1 MSNKRPCQP
10 SLFSFLKRK
19 RADLETDQIE
29 HEDEQVCK
37 STEEVNR
44 PTTSTSTST
53 SSSVTYDEPTPAE
66 KIKIHGNFQEKWRVD
81 YPWLRT
87 DTDMV
92 MFCATCQDTRQKNGF
107 TSALSEHS
115 KSRSHASAVTSLA
128 KQPSMKGHS
137 DAARAKKN
145 EYLKAQLRTVLCMA
159 TQHIASNNFEALM
172 ELQKENGCSSLRESS
187 KGSECKIYKHHE
199 SVAEMEDS
207 LASVNQW
214 WEKKWR
220 KKLMTAHFLV
230 SLSMKHWTA
239 LWTKNWSCMRVLKEV
254 GGWRLCSRETT
265 QLTTGLLRVSLLS
278 WLKWW
283 LSGALSRHRW

>member
-10 SLFSFLKRK
+10 SLFSFLKGK
-19 RADLETDQIE
+19 GADTENDQTE
-29 HEDEQVCK
+29 HEDEQQACK
-37 STEEVNR
+37 STEEVDR
-44 PTTSTSTST
+44 PTTSTSTSG
-53 SSSVTYDEPTPAE
+53 SVTYDEPTPAE

-107 TSALSEHS
+107 TRGSKNYQASALSEHS

-145 EYLKAQLRTVLCMA
+145 ECLKAQLRTVLCMA
-159 TQHIASNNFEALM
+159 TQNIASSNFEALI
-172 ELQKENGCSSLRESS
+172 ELQKENGCSSLKESS

-207 LASVNQW
+207 LASVVKEKNQ
-214 WEKKWR
+214 ER
-220 KKLMTAHFLV
+220 
-230 SLSMKHWTA
+230 
-239 LWTKNWSCMRVLKEV
+239 N
-254 GGWRLCSRETT
+254 
-265 QLTTGLLRVSLLS
+265 
-278 WLKWW
+278 
-283 LSGALSRHRW
+283 

>member
-19 RADLETDQIE
+19 RADPENEQIE
-29 HEDEQVCK
+29 HEDEQACK

-44 PTTSTSTST
+44 PTTSTST

-66 KIKIHGNFQEKWRVD
+66 KIKIHGNFQEKWKVD
-81 YPWLRT
+81 YPWPRT

-145 EYLKAQLRTVLCMA
+145 ECLKAQLRTVLCMA
-159 TQHIASNNFEALM
+159 TQNIASNNFEALM
-172 ELQKENGCSSLRESS
+172 ELQKENGCSSLKESS

-207 LASVNQW
+207 LASVVR
-214 WEKKWR
+214 EKIKKEINDSTFLGLIDETLNCTLD
-220 KKLMTAHFLV
+220 KKLIVYTHIERGG
-230 SLSMKHWTA
+230 
-239 LWTKNWSCMRVLKEV
+239 RV
-254 GGWRLCSRETT
+254 ETVPGK
-265 QLTTGLLRVSLLS
+265 L
-278 WLKWW
+278 
-283 LSGALSRHRW
+283 HN